1 MAAKCDVGSDVD
13 GMGDSGGMLGCRYSG
28 SGRVGGTGAAGTA
41 WTSETSVACSV
52 GAGWE
57 GSLTVAMSGG
67 GRAGSMTEGATY
79 DVGTG
84 TGGMVGNEGRTG
96 GGIVSVRG
104 AGFGTSR

>member
-1 MAAKCDVGSDVD
+1 MYVLVTM
-13 GMGDSGGMLGCRYSG
+13 GMRSRYSG
-28 SGRVGGTGAAGTA
+28 GGRIGATGAAGTE
-41 WTSETSVACSV
+41 WTSDTSVVCGM

-67 GRAGSMTEGATY
+67 GRAGSLTEGATY

-84 TGGMVGNEGRTG
+84 TGVSVWNEGRTG
-96 GGIVSVRG
+96 GGRLSVRG